1 MLLAA
6 ARTLGGHSPALKD
19 PSASLLPPLREL
31 RSVAAEI
38 AIAVGIEA
46 QKDGVAPEMSE
57 DKLRQRVLDM
67 QWTPAY
73 PSYV

>member
-1 MLLAA
+1 MMLAA

-19 PSASLLPPLREL
+19 PSASLLPPLKEIRE
-31 RSVAAEI
+31 VAAEI

-46 QKDGVAPEMSE
+46 QKSGVAPLTNADE
-57 DKLRQRVLDM
+57 LRQRVLKT

-73 PSYV
+73 SPLV